1 MDGFIDLITDYIYA
15 ENKDLWWQIK
25 AEIDYLDYTEKSI
38 ITTFLKNIAEKDINI
53 SDDLKSA
60 MNDIILVLNKDALLI
75 Y

>member
-38 ITTFLKNIAEKDINI
+38 ISYERYYI
-53 SDDLKSA
+53 S
-60 MNDIILVLNKDALLI
+60 VE
-75 Y
+75 